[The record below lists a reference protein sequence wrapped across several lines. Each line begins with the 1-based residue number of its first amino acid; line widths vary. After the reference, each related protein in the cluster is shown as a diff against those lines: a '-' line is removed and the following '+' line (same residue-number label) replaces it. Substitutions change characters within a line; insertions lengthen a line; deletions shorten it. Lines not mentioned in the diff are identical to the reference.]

1 MATFTVPA
9 GSNLTKAAQSL
20 GISLARLLELNPE
33 YKSNPNRVAAGAVI
47 QGEPEATPAPAA
59 PAANDNPA
67 GLIELPSF
75 PSATQVLEGQAAQR
89 EADAEAARLAQE
101 QQIAAQE
108 TARIERERVAAE
120 EEAALRRR
128 NSFDTVKGILAKYG
142 LSGLEDWAWTQIED
156 DVSVAGVE
164 LSLQDQQD
172 FKDRFP
178 AMALRSDQNLNAITP
193 FEYLAWEDGARELF
207 KRYALPSGFYDSDD
221 DWTAFIAG
229 DVSVAELNDR
239 IGQAYTRV
247 ATSSDEV
254 RQVYAEWFGPSGDSA
269 LAAYHLDP
277 ERAAPLLIEQAD
289 QALVGGVGRA
299 LDINISQTTAETLE
313 NLGVGQQAAY
323 AGFRQLNDLRSLF
336 DETISEATDLNIGTE
351 GVDAQFGLSSQAARV
366 LERRRASRVN
376 MARGGGGAT
385 ISQQG
390 VIGLGT
396 AS

>member
-1 MATFTVPA
+1 M
-9 GSNLTKAAQSL
+9 
-20 GISLARLLELNPE
+20 
-33 YKSNPNRVAAGAVI
+33 
-47 QGEPEATPAPAA
+47 
-59 PAANDNPA
+59 
-67 GLIELPSF
+67 
-75 PSATQVLEGQAAQR
+75 
-89 EADAEAARLAQE
+89 
-101 QQIAAQE
+101 
-108 TARIERERVAAE
+108 
-120 EEAALRRR
+120 
-128 NSFDTVKGILAKYG
+128 
-142 LSGLEDWAWTQIED
+142 
-156 DVSVAGVE
+156 
-164 LSLQDQQD
+164 
-172 FKDRFP
+172 
-178 AMALRSDQNLNAITP
+178 
-193 FEYLAWEDGARELF
+193 AWEDGARELF

-313 NLGVGQQAAY
+313 NLGIGQQAAY